1 MTESDYR
8 SATRD
13 ASAGGLFSHDNLLA
27 AVRDAGRNW
36 GCDDAS
42 GGDEI
47 SPAGVTG
54 RSFRTFGRSHDPAE
68 KAHRP
73 EAREQN
79 VVLVF
84 HAIEVARKPEN
95 QP

>member
-1 MTESDYR
+1 M
-8 SATRD
+8 
-13 ASAGGLFSHDNLLA
+13 
-27 AVRDAGRNW
+27 GRIP

-54 RSFRTFGRSHDPAE
+54 RPVRTFGRSHDPAE
-68 KAHRP
+68 KAHRH

-79 VVLVF
+79 VILVF
-84 HAIEVARKPEN
+84 HAAEVARKPEN
-95 QP
+95 QISKLVKLRRILPG